1 MSEAGPPT
9 CPSCD
14 VALLQRDLHGVA
26 VLHCEMCKQ
35 DFAPIDL
42 DWMQP
47 SSNPII
53 NPTLSGE
60 MAERVRHI
68 AAGLLEVMVEQ
79 WNANQQYGFG
89 EAGEA
94 VLQVVIKPVDLT
106 KVLYWLAQAGY
117 VEIAVK
123 HVAIP
128 LNREQKRKLLA
139 SGKRIPDAD
148 VVLVKNFEPGWA
160 LKQQLPGMLPE
171 LPVLRAAGAML
182 PPEVG
187 DA

>member
-53 NPTLSGE
+53 NPTLEGE

-68 AAGLLEVMVEQ
+68 AAGLLEVMVEA
-79 WNANQQYGFG
+79 WNADKQWLFG
-89 EAGEA
+89 RRGRTPEGH
-94 VLQVVIKPVDLT
+94 QPVDLT

-117 VEIAVK
+117 VGSPSS
-123 HVAIP
+123 VAIP

-139 SGKRIPDAD
+139 SGSAS
-148 VVLVKNFEPGWA
+148 
-160 LKQQLPGMLPE
+160 
-171 LPVLRAAGAML
+171 
-182 PPEVG
+182 
-187 DA
+187 